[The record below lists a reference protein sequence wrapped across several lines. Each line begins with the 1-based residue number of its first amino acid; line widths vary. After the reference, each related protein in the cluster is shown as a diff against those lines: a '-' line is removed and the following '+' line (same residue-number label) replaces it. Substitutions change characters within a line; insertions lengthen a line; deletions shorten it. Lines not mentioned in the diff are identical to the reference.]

1 MSLPEWVGRL
11 DQAGS
16 NLVFT
21 VPNVLS
27 LFRLA
32 MVPAF
37 LILYMRHA
45 YAAAVL
51 AFAIAAVTDLFDG
64 LLARLLEQRSRL
76 GAILDP
82 LADKALGLAAIL
94 AMTLNHRLPLWFLA
108 ITLFRDAVVVLIAAV
123 ARARH
128 VRLKPRPSRIGKSA
142 TFFVN
147 AAVILA
153 LIHQIAYAPW
163 LTPVVVA
170 LILIAGESVLAAA
183 LQYLVRF
190 GPVLWGRPVPQ
201 SG

>member
-1 MSLPEWVGRL
+1 M
-11 DQAGS
+11 
-16 NLVFT
+16 VFT
-21 VPNVLS
+21 VPNLLS
-27 LFRLA
+27 MLRLA

-37 LILYMRHA
+37 LALYLRDA

-82 LADKALGLAAIL
+82 LADKALGLAAIV
-94 AMTLNHRLPLWFLA
+94 AMTLNQRLPVWFLA
-108 ITLFRDAVVVLIAAV
+108 ITLLRDGVVVLIAAL
-123 ARARH
+123 ARARGI
-128 VRLKPRPSRIGKSA
+128 RLKPEPSRIGKSA

-153 LIHQIAYAPW
+153 LVHQIAYAPW
-163 LTPVVVA
+163 LAPFVVA
-170 LILIAGESVLAAA
+170 LTLIAGETVLAAA

-190 GPVLWGRPVPQ
+190 GPALRVRPASQ
-201 SG
+201 TG

>member
-1 MSLPEWVGRL
+1 MARGK
-11 DQAGS
+11 

-21 VPNVLS
+21 VPNILS
-27 LFRLA
+27 MFRLA

-37 LILYMRHA
+37 LALYLRDA

-94 AMTLNHRLPLWFLA
+94 AMTLNHRLPVWFLG
-108 ITLFRDAVVVLIAAV
+108 ITLFRDGVVVLLAAV
-123 ARARH
+123 AKARG

-147 AAVILA
+147 TAVILA

-163 LTPVVVA
+163 LSPFVVA
-170 LILIAGESVLAAA
+170 LTLIAGETVAAA
-183 LQYLVRF
+183 AVQYLFRF
-190 GPVLWGRPVPQ
+190 GPILWNRPVSQ